1 MNPFKDFLDN
11 LQDWL
16 KTKGELVDDVSFLRS
31 QVAEYVARCKELED
45 RVVAQALILEALGAE
60 AMEK

>member
-1 MNPFKDFLDN
+1 MNPLKDFLDN

-16 KTKGELVDDVSFLRS
+16 KTKLDLIEDVQFLRS
-31 QVAEYVARCKELED
+31 QTAHYVARCKELED
-45 RVVAQALILEALGAE
+45 RVIAQALLLECLGAE